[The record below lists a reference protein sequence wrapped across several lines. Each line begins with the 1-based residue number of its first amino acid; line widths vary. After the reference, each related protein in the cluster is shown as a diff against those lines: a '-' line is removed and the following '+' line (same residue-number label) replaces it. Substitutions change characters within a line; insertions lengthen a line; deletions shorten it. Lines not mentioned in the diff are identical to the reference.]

1 MESKDFQD
9 KNKTN
14 AVSKISPKLAGHH
27 ILVHLWQLTFWDTDT
42 TTYTASESG
51 TTTNCFPEDKEMSYN
66 VYKFGLPS
74 IYQIQRRLYTP
85 IVFLIRFWNKF
96 TTLVRKSRKI

>member
-27 ILVHLWQLTFWDTDT
+27 ILVYLWQLTFWDTDT
-42 TTYTASESG
+42 TTYTAKVGPQLIVSQKIRKCHIMFTSLV
-51 TTTNCFPEDKEMSYN
+51 F
-66 VYKFGLPS
+66 
-74 IYQIQRRLYTP
+74 RLYTKYNEDCIP
-85 IVFLIRFWNKF
+85 LLCF
-96 TTLVRKSRKI
+96 